1 MEKTVTLAEGH
12 FRGFKIVQGLKVP
25 EVYHFP
31 DNEFEIR
38 VPGDARIY
46 KRKEGGVIRYYI
58 DKPTNVSMD
67 THIFDLYAGDAEHPS
82 VLKYVGYIPRF
93 PVRID
98 P

>member
-12 FRGFKIVQGLKVP
+12 FLGFKIVQGLKVP
-25 EVYHFP
+25 EVHHFP
-31 DNEFEIR
+31 GSEFEIQI
-38 VPGDARIY
+38 PPDAKVY
-46 KRKEGGVIRYYI
+46 KRKEEGIIRYYI

-67 THIFDLYAGDAEHPS
+67 AYIFDLYPGDAEHPS
-82 VLKYVGYIPRF
+82 VLKYRGYISRF